1 MCVLFSATAVS
12 CLPIGTAIGQI
23 TDPLAQQESESAEVR
38 AIRLF
43 DAGKFDD
50 AITLAKNINVE
61 LGTFSVEE
69 KWTLMIVKAQM
80 AKGEYEKAYESLH
93 AEPKKFAKSIRMR
106 WVGADVCRFNNKPD
120 EATRYLKEISELA
133 SRNSWQYRDV
143 PNRIILGKYFA
154 SLGADAKEVLTEI
167 LNPLKKR
174 YPNKPEVFNAI
185 GELALGKHDY
195 AMAAENFQQALTLD
209 PKNIEALF
217 GVASAFRPS
226 DTEKSV
232 EAVESILAIN
242 PNHIDA
248 LLLLIDQHIAA
259 ERYGAAEKA
268 LDQVLAVNPA
278 QPIAW
283 SYRAVIAHLQN
294 KPAKEGEYR
303 KKALA
308 HWQGNPNVDHTIG
321 RELSEKYR
329 FKEGEKYQRR
339 AIVYDKN
346 FLPAKM
352 QLAHDLLRLG
362 QELEGWKLADEVFN
376 ADQYSVVAHNLVTLR
391 GEISEFTTLERDGF
405 VVRMSKEEA
414 VIYGERVLNLLT
426 RAKASLCP
434 KYESELETPIFV
446 EIFPRQQ
453 DFAIRTF
460 GLPGGAGFL
469 GVCFGRVITMNSP
482 AAQGANLT
490 SWESVLWHEF
500 CHVVTLQKT
509 NNKMPRWLSEGI
521 SVYEEKLADQA
532 WGDEM
537 TATYRKMILGKDLTP
552 VSELS
557 GAFLRPP
564 TPQHLQFAYY
574 ESCLVV
580 EYLVQNFGLPS
591 LKEVLVD
598 LSTGTPVNDA
608 LRRHCAPVDFIDKKF
623 EEFASDRANSFAPD
637 ANWDD
642 LPTEPKASAA
652 EWAKWNSDHVD
663 NLNGLVAEAS
673 LWMADKEF
681 SKAAERLKRVVEI
694 SPTSKQ
700 AYPMLAAC
708 YRQLNQPE
716 EELEILEAM
725 VTNEA
730 NSVEL
735 FTRLLEISSAS
746 NDWEKTKIYSRRLLG
761 VNPLITAPHRY
772 LSIAA
777 EKTKDDE
784 AAIEALSVLANL
796 DPLDAA
802 DIHFRLASALHRT
815 KQLGEAKRQVILSL
829 EQAPRYRD
837 AHALLLKIV
846 REQSGKSSE
855 FNDDSPVESVDSKD
869 SDSIGSDELDS
880 KKELP

>member
-1 MCVLFSATAVS
+1 
-12 CLPIGTAIGQI
+12 
-23 TDPLAQQESESAEVR
+23 
-38 AIRLF
+38 
-43 DAGKFDD
+43 
-50 AITLAKNINVE
+50 
-61 LGTFSVEE
+61 
-69 KWTLMIVKAQM
+69 
-80 AKGEYEKAYESLH
+80 
-93 AEPKKFAKSIRMR
+93 
-106 WVGADVCRFNNKPD
+106 
-120 EATRYLKEISELA
+120 
-133 SRNSWQYRDV
+133 
-143 PNRIILGKYFA
+143 
-154 SLGADAKEVLTEI
+154 
-167 LNPLKKR
+167 
-174 YPNKPEVFNAI
+174 
-185 GELALGKHDY
+185 
-195 AMAAENFQQALTLD
+195 MAAENFQQALKLD
-209 PKNIEALF
+209 PKNIEAMF
-217 GVASAFRPS
+217 GVAFAFRPS

-232 EAVESILAIN
+232 EAIEGILAIN
-242 PNHIDA
+242 PNHVDA

-259 ERYGAAEKA
+259 ERYDAAEKA
-268 LDQVLAVNPA
+268 LDKVLAVNPD
-278 QPIAW
+278 QPVAW

-294 KPAKEGEYR
+294 NPAKEGEFR

-308 HWQGNPNVDHTIG
+308 HWPGNPNVDHTIG

-362 QELEGWKLADEVFN
+362 QELEGWKLADEVFD

-391 GEISEFTTLERDGF
+391 DQISEFTTLERDGF
-405 VVRMSKEEA
+405 VVRMSTEEA
-414 VIYGERVLNLLT
+414 GIYGERVLDLLT

-434 KYESELETPIFV
+434 KYESELDAPIFV

-521 SVYEEKLADQA
+521 SVYEENLANPA

-537 TATYRKMILGKDLTP
+537 NATYRKMVLGEDLTP
-552 VSELS
+552 VSKLS

-591 LKEVLVD
+591 LKKVLED

-608 LRRHCAPVDFIDKKF
+608 LRRHCAPMDFIDKKF
-623 EEFASDRANSFAPD
+623 AEFAKARANKFAPD
-637 ANWDD
+637 ANWDE
-642 LPTEPKASAA
+642 LPAEPKTSAA
-652 EWAKWNSDHVD
+652 EWAKWNSNHPD
-663 NLNGLVAEAS
+663 NLNGLIAEAN
-673 LWMADKEF
+673 LWMTDKEF
-681 SKAAERLKRVVEI
+681 SNAVEKLERVVEI

-716 EELEILEAM
+716 KELETLEAM
-725 VTNEA
+725 VGNEA

-735 FTRLLEISSAS
+735 FTRLLEVSSAN
-746 NDWEKTKIYSRRLLG
+746 NDWEKTKFYSRRLLG
-761 VNPLITAPHRY
+761 LNPLITAPHRY

-777 EKTKDDE
+777 EKTKDDT
-784 AAIEALSVLANL
+784 ATIEALSVLAKLN
-796 DPLDAA
+796 PLDSA
-802 DIHFRLASALHRT
+802 DVHFRLASALHRT
-815 KQLGEAKRQVILSL
+815 NQLEDAKRQVVLAL

-837 AHALLLKIV
+837 AHTLLLKIV
-846 REQSGKSSE
+846 EMQSSE
-855 FNDDSPVESVDSKD
+855 S
-869 SDSIGSDELDS
+869 SDSQATNPNADF
-880 KKELP
+880 